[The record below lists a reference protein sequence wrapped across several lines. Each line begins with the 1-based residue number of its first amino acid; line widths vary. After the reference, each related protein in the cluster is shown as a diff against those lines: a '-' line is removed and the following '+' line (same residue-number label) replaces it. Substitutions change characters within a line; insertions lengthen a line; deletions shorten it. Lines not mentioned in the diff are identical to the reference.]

1 MEWLSLSIILLA
13 VLACYGQYRLFS
25 ARSRPQPVP
34 VPIKT
39 YRASKR

>member
-1 MEWLSLSIILLA
+1 MEWLSLSIMLVA
-13 VLACYGQYRLFS
+13 VLACYGQYRLLR
-25 ARSRPQPVP
+25 ARPRPQPVL